1 MKAKLIFNLPE
12 DTEDY
17 ETAVN
22 GWKFKLVLGEL
33 DEHLRSKLKY
43 SELTEGQGTAYQEAR
58 ETLWVLINE
67 QRISLH

>member
-43 SELTEGQGTAYQEAR
+43 SELTEGQDTAYQEAR